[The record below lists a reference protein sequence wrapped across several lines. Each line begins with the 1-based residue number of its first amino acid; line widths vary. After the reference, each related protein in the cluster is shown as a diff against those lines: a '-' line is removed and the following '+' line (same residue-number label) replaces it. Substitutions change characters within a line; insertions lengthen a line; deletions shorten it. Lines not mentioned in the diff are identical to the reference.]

1 MSRTSRVFHC
11 TPDDIFDVLTDGWS
25 FSTWVVGAARI
36 RDVDASWPEPGSEIH
51 HSVGL
56 WPLLIDDATA
66 VEALNRPHDLTLKVR
81 AWPGGAG
88 RVRITCEAQ
97 SADTL
102 VTMEEEAISGPAR
115 LVPQPIQDLLLKP
128 RNDEALRRLA
138 YLAESRARA
147 HDDTA
152 GNGSVAQTRPHGQ

>member
-11 TPDDIFDVLTDGWS
+11 TPDDVFDVLTDGWS
-25 FSTWVVGAARI
+25 FATWVVGAARI
-36 RDVDASWPEPGSEIH
+36 REVDEAWPSPGSDIH

-56 WPLLIDDATA
+56 WPMLIDDKTT

-102 VTMEEEAISGPAR
+102 VVIEEEAISGPAK
-115 LVPQPIQDLLLKP
+115 LVPAPIESALLKW

>member
-11 TPDDIFDVLTDGWS
+11 TPDDVFDVLTDGWS
-25 FSTWVVGAARI
+25 FATWVVGAARI
-36 RDVDASWPEPGSEIH
+36 REVDEAWPEPGSGIH

-56 WPLLIDDATA
+56 WPLLIDDTTT
-66 VEALNRPHDLTLKVR
+66 VEGRNRPHDLTLKVR
-81 AWPGGAG
+81 AWPAGSG
-88 RVRITCEAQ
+88 RVRISCEPQ

-102 VTMEEEAISGPAR
+102 VTIEEEATSGPAV
-115 LVPQPIQDLLLKP
+115 LVPKPLQDLMLKV

-152 GNGSVAQTRPHGQ
+152 GNGAVAQTRPHGQ